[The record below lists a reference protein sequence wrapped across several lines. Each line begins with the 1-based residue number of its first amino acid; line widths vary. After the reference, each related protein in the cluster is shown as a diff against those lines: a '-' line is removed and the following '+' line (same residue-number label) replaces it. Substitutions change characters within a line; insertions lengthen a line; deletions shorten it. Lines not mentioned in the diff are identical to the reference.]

1 MNRLKKSLTYLFST
15 LIFFSLLLFSH
26 CSSDGDSENE
36 DAKLV
41 GTWTLSA
48 VEAVFMVDGKPLLE
62 YLVDEGQLTEAEA
75 EIIEALFEDLI
86 TEDLDDGEITLKSDN
101 TYIADFGD
109 DTETGKWSYDESTK
123 ILTIDPDDPT
133 EDTQEITVKSIS
145 SSTLVIEQSETIE
158 EEIDEGMIVEIDAT
172 IEMTFTKSS

>member
-1 MNRLKKSLTYLFST
+1 MNRLKQSLTYLLSS
-15 LIFFSLLLFSH
+15 LIIFSLLLFSH

-41 GTWTLSA
+41 GTWILSA
-48 VEAVFMVDGKPLLE
+48 VEADFMIDGKPMLD

-75 EIIEALFEDLI
+75 ELIEALFQDLI
-86 TEDLDDGEITLKSDN
+86 TEDLDEGEITLKSDN
-101 TYIADFGD
+101 TYMADFGD
-109 DTETGKWSYDESTK
+109 GAETGKWSYDESTK
-123 ILTIDPDDPT
+123 ILTIDPDDPG

-172 IEMTFTKSS
+172 IEMTFSKSS